1 MKRQH
6 EKITPDRLIDA
17 SIAVLRAVAEVK
29 EELGGAPL
37 YPPDLM
43 GSALQPAYLCEFTKF
58 EVEEA
63 TAFLIR
69 MGMVERTNSQRS

>member
-6 EKITPDRLIDA
+6 DKITPDRLIDA
-17 SIAVLRAVAEVK
+17 SIAVLRAVAEVG

-37 YPPDLM
+37 YAPDLM
-43 GSALQPAYLCEFTKF
+43 GSPMQPSYLSDFTRY

-63 TAFLIR
+63 TAFLER
-69 MGMVERTNSQRS
+69 MDMLPRVKKRA

>member
-6 EKITPDRLIDA
+6 DKITPDRLIDA
-17 SIAVLRAVAEVK
+17 SIAVLRAVAEVG

-37 YPPDLM
+37 YAPDLM
-43 GSALQPAYLCEFTKF
+43 GSPMQPSYLSEFTRY

-63 TAFLIR
+63 TAFLER
-69 MGMVERTNSQRS
+69 MDMLPRVKKRA

>member
-1 MKRQH
+1 MRRQN

-43 GSALQPAYLCEFTKF
+43 GSPLQPAYLSEFTRF
-58 EVEEA
+58 EIEEA

-69 MGMVERTNSQRS
+69 MGLVEKVKGQRS